1 MPVPDEP
8 LRKDHTELRRR
19 VLTEDV
25 ARHDAVKRCR
35 AALGRAPSENIAD
48 LAGDF
53 VNWSARVAI

>member
-8 LRKDHTELRRR
+8 LRDDHTELRRR

-25 ARHDAVKRCR
+25 ARHDAVERCR
-35 AALGRAPSENIAD
+35 AAHGRIPSENIAN

-53 VNWSARVAI
+53 VNRSARVAI